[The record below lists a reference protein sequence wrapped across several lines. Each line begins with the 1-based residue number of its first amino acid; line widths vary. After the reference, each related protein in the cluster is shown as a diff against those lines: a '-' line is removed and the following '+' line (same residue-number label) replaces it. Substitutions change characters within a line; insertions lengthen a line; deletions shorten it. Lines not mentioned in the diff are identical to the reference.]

1 VRGVLRRP
9 VRRGRVNAPHIS
21 TLAENVIRH
30 ARGSKR
36 LKPLEDRVG
45 MGFEE
50 ILDSLLP
57 EICRILPRG
66 YTNLDGDDFVL
77 EVMLAWG
84 RVAESR
90 CGQALVLED
99 EMRAMSWKRR
109 RLKRDQIINAVIDYL
124 PEWEATRGK

>member
-1 VRGVLRRP
+1 M
-9 VRRGRVNAPHIS
+9 
-21 TLAENVIRH
+21 T
-30 ARGSKR
+30 ARFGAS
-36 LKPLEDRVG
+36 
-45 MGFEE
+45 FEE

-57 EICRILPRG
+57 EICKVLPRG
-66 YTNLDGDDFVL
+66 HERLKADDFVL

-99 EMRAMSWKRR
+99 EMRAMSWQRR
-109 RLKRDQIINAVIDYL
+109 RLKRDQIIKAVIFYL